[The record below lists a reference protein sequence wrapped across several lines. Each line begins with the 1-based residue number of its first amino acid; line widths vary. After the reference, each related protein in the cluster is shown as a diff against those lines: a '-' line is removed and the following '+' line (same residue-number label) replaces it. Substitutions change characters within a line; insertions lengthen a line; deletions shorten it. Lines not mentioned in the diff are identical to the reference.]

1 MQQSVRAEAC
11 YRICLEAWEGPSSEP
26 ALVHYDAQWRSSRVA
41 ARGARGA
48 RAAGLLPRIAV
59 SPINSEQW
67 ERKNIA
73 AFVDGLRALDYV
85 TSQNVDID
93 YRDAEGDTTWLKPLA
108 QELIALK
115 PDVALANSPSP
126 AVAVQSV
133 APSLPI
139 VCPQISD
146 FLVPSLVANY
156 ARPGG
161 SVTGLASQ
169 VEGVATKLLELALD
183 AVPAW
188 SGSGFFPICGRVHGA
203 LGAASRG
210 RRPRSRRR
218 GAGPGSPHTR
228 RSRSRIRRFGQAA
241 VSGRHCTSER
251 AVLAPG
257 HAHRSA
263 CTRRAPADDCGL
275 PPRCRGRRARQL
287 RVDARENYRRT
298 AAYVDK
304 ILKGAKPGDLPI
316 EFPTKLVLAINLKT
330 AKALGLEVPP
340 TLVARADEVIE

>member
-1 MQQSVRAEAC
+1 MLQVTRRQLVR
-11 YRICLEAWEGPSSEP
+11 LLGSG
-26 ALVHYDAQWRSSRVA
+26 VA
-41 ARGARGA
+41 AWPLAA
-48 RAAGLLPRIAV
+48 RAAGLRPRIAV
-59 SPINSEQW
+59 LSINSEQW

-93 YRDAEGDTTWLKPLA
+93 YRYAEGDTTWLKPLA

-183 AVPAW
+183 AVP
-188 SGSGFFPICGRVHGA
+188 GVVRIGFLSNPAGA
-203 LGAASRG
+203 SMALWVQQVEAAARARG
-210 RRPRSRRR
+210 
-218 GAGPGSPHTR
+218 
-228 RSRSRIRRFGQAA
+228 
-241 VSGRHCTSER
+241 V
-251 AVLAPG
+251 AVLVQEARTPG
-257 HAHRSA
+257 DL
-263 CTRRAPADDCGL
+263 APAFGGL
-275 PPRCRGRRARQL
+275 AKQQSQAVIVPANGLFSTQATRIVQLALAARLPTIVAYPQDVEAGGL
-287 RVDARENYRRT
+287 ASYGVDARENYRRT

-330 AKALGLEVPP
+330 ARALGLTIPES
-340 TLVARADEVIE
+340 LLARADEVIE

>member
-1 MQQSVRAEAC
+1 MLQVTRRQLVR
-11 YRICLEAWEGPSSEP
+11 LLGSG
-26 ALVHYDAQWRSSRVA
+26 VA
-41 ARGARGA
+41 AWPLAA
-48 RAAGLLPRIAV
+48 RAAGLRPRIAV
-59 SPINSEQW
+59 LSINSEQW

-93 YRDAEGDTTWLKPLA
+93 YRYAEGGTTWLKPLA

-161 SVTGLASQ
+161 SVTGMASQ

-183 AVPAW
+183 AVSGAVRIGFLSNPA
-188 SGSGFFPICGRVHGA
+188 GA
-203 LGAASRG
+203 SMALWVQQVEAAARARG
-210 RRPRSRRR
+210 
-218 GAGPGSPHTR
+218 
-228 RSRSRIRRFGQAA
+228 
-241 VSGRHCTSER
+241 V
-251 AVLAPG
+251 AVLIQEA
-257 HAHRSA
+257 RTSDDL
-263 CTRRAPADDCGL
+263 APAFGGL
-275 PPRCRGRRARQL
+275 AQQQSQAVIVPANGLFSTHGTHIVQLALAARLPTIVAYSQDVEAGGL
-287 RVDARENYRRT
+287 ASYGVDARENYRRT

-330 AKALGLEVPP
+330 AKTLGLEIPP
-340 TLVARADEVIE
+340 TLLARADEVIE